1 MRNFALSLIFATLPL
16 FIGAQEKPDVGAS
29 LQKGNGRSQLQA
41 NSNDKTDSN
50 KKFIMSSGQTL
61 GVPGNADRLV
71 GSMYFLCGNW

>member
-1 MRNFALSLIFATLPL
+1 MRRFALSLIFAALPL
-16 FIGAQEKPDVGAS
+16 FIGAQEKPDAGAS
-29 LQKGNGRSQLQA
+29 LQKGNGSSQLQA

-50 KKFIMSSGQTL
+50 KKSIMSSGQTL